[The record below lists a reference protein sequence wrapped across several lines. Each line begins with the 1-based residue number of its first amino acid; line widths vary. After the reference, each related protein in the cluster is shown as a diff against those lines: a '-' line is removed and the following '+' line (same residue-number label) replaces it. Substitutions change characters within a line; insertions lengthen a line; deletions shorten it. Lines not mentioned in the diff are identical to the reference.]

1 MRVIILAT
9 TSHKTRIADQI
20 IKSKDLSKVLIS
32 VGSKKL
38 VTQAQ
43 ALIVYHESQEDLKK
57 LRKLLKIYQG
67 VPIKFYFGD
76 CNHSNLGNFYTFEQQ
91 NQMIADLLE
100 Q

>member
-9 TSHKTRIADQI
+9 TSHKARIADQL
-20 IKSKDLSKVLIS
+20 IKSKELSKVLIS

-43 ALIVYHESQEDLKK
+43 ALIVYHESAEDLKK
-57 LRKLLKIYQG
+57 LRKLLKIYLG

-76 CNHSNLGNFYTFEQQ
+76 SKHSDFTPFYNF
-91 NQMIADLLE
+91 
-100 Q
+100 